1 MEVYWTQWAGG
12 GPALPEDSL
21 TVLLMTQLDP
31 KALGVILEC
40 VFKKNH
46 INQKNPFILLFNI
59 NYQTSCL
66 VDTVQFLK
74 ILFD

>member
-46 INQKNPFILLFNI
+46 IN
-59 NYQTSCL
+59 
-66 VDTVQFLK
+66 
-74 ILFD
+74 